1 MSFSTS
7 LNSEW
12 FLFNGVKPMV
22 SASVSGAINNPY
34 IKVKIY
40 PSWYEQIVAE
50 WSVPSKFGNCRFN
63 VYFAQTEDGPF
74 NKLNQVPING
84 TFLADSTTQEYSKF
98 DHGFYL
104 VEAILLDHG
113 NALLR
118 SEPATWETYQN
129 AWVGLRSREI
139 QRREQLLLRK
149 FVGVQ
154 SYLFRKLSYGKR
166 CPLCYDHRTEQ
177 IMDDHCPNCLGTS
190 FEGGFFAP
198 APMLAQYETTPNSR
212 DKTYFGKMEA
222 NQIGAWTTSLPV
234 INSEDVLVRVGDWAM
249 YRIDRIMTTE
259 LQANTVRQILT
270 LTQISKGDIEY
281 QLVKRHLPDFP
292 DQYLP
297 A

>member
-1 MSFSTS
+1 M
-7 LNSEW
+7 
-12 FLFNGVKPMV
+12 
-22 SASVSGAINNPY
+22 
-34 IKVKIY
+34 
-40 PSWYEQIVAE
+40 
-50 WSVPSKFGNCRFN
+50 
-63 VYFAQTEDGPF
+63 
-74 NKLNQVPING
+74 
-84 TFLADSTTQEYSKF
+84 
-98 DHGFYL
+98 
-104 VEAILLDHG
+104 
-113 NALLR
+113 
-118 SEPATWETYQN
+118 
-129 AWVGLRSREI
+129 GLRSREI